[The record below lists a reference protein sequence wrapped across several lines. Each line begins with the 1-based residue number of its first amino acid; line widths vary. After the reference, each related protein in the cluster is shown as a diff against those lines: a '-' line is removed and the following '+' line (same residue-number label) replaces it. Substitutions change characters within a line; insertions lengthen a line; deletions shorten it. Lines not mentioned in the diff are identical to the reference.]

1 MQKGKILTMR
11 KVVNRRGKTV
21 TLLNPAEKGNK
32 YALELKANV
41 HCTNDGDVKLDKY
54 GHVKT
59 LSKQS
64 RAYRAGYLSSRKDS
78 ANAYKSVEA
87 KKVAAKEAKE
97 TKKKVAKAAKVHM

>member
-1 MQKGKILTMR
+1 MR

-32 YALELKANV
+32 YALELKCNV
-41 HCTNDGDVKLDKY
+41 HCTNEGDVKLDKY

-59 LSKQS
+59 LSRQS

-78 ANAYKSVEA
+78 AGAYKSAEA
-87 KKVAAKEAKE
+87 KKVAAKEAKAA
-97 TKKKVAKAAKVHM
+97 KKKVAKAVKVHM

>member
-1 MQKGKILTMR
+1 MR

-32 YALELKANV
+32 YALELKCNV
-41 HCTNDGDVKLDKY
+41 HCTNEGDVKLDKR

-59 LSKQS
+59 LSRQS

-78 ANAYKSVEA
+78 AGAYKA
-87 KKVAAKEAKE
+87 QQKKIR
-97 TKKKVAKAAKVHM
+97 KKLDNSPIYHF

>member
-1 MQKGKILTMR
+1 MR

-59 LSKQS
+59 LSRQS

-78 ANAYKSVEA
+78 ANAYKSAEA
-87 KKVAAKEAKE
+87 KKVE
-97 TKKKVAKAAKVHM
+97 AKAAKAAKKKVTKATKVHM